1 MRLLPENNM
10 DSLKYALEGKNMH
23 EKHLSDF
30 TRKLKTGYFTRSRER
45 EEELEQS
52 MSDLRMR

>member
-1 MRLLPENNM
+1 MQYLPENNM
-10 DSLKYALEGKNMH
+10 EALKYALEGENMH

-45 EEELEQS
+45 
-52 MSDLRMR
+52 